1 MKNKAY
7 YIDLSER
14 WFDALLTED
23 EERALKAFL
32 ASTDDPDFEEVK
44 ADFDEIKAVAGF
56 FATGKAVYG
65 AQEENHRPARQRRT
79 THRLAWAAIAVAA
92 SLALVAAIGL
102 YNQRQNQCY
111 ILAYGEKSTDKELA
125 LESMEATLSSLFGT
139 APDIEKELE
148 TLLK

>member
-32 ASTDDPDFEEVK
+32 ASTDDPDF
-44 ADFDEIKAVAGF
+44 DEIKVVAGF

-79 THRLAWAAIAVAA
+79 THRLAWAAIVVAA

>member
-32 ASTDDPDFEEVK
+32 ASTDDPDFN
-44 ADFDEIKAVAGF
+44 EIKAVAGF

-65 AQEENHRPARQRRT
+65 AQEENLRPARQRRT
-79 THRLAWAAIAVAA
+79 THQLAWAAIAVAA

>member
-1 MKNKAY
+1 MKNKVY

-32 ASTDDPDFEEVK
+32 ASTDDPDF
-44 ADFDEIKAVAGF
+44 DEIKAVAGF
-56 FATGKAVYG
+56 FATGKTAYG

-125 LESMEATLSSLFGT
+125 LKSMEATLSSLFGT

>member
-32 ASTDDPDFEEVK
+32 ASTDDPDF
-44 ADFDEIKAVAGF
+44 DEIKVVAGF

-92 SLALVAAIGL
+92 SLALVAAIGV

>member
-32 ASTDDPDFEEVK
+32 ASTDDPDF
-44 ADFDEIKAVAGF
+44 DEIKVVAGF

-79 THRLAWAAIAVAA
+79 THRLARAAIVVAA